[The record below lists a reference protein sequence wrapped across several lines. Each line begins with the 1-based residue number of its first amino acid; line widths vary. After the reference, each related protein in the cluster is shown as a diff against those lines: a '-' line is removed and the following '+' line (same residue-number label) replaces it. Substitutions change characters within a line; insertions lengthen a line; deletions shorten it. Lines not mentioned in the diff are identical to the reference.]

1 MKTRRRYIPVADA
14 QVGMTLAERTNIVER
29 GFLNMTLP
37 AGHTLT
43 PENLSQLVAHHAE
56 FIYVEQPDTRSD
68 EQVAIDAALA
78 ARRVM
83 QIFEGVDLSEPN
95 MAAFFDQILVYRS
108 A

>member
-1 MKTRRRYIPVADA
+1 MKTRRHYIPVADA

-37 AGHTLT
+37 AGHALT
-43 PENLSQLVAHHAE
+43 QENLGQLLAHHAE
-56 FIYVEQPDTRSD
+56 FIYIEQMDPRSD

-83 QIFEGVDLSEPN
+83 QIFEGVDLNEPH
-95 MAAFFDQILVYRS
+95 MATFFDQVLAYRS